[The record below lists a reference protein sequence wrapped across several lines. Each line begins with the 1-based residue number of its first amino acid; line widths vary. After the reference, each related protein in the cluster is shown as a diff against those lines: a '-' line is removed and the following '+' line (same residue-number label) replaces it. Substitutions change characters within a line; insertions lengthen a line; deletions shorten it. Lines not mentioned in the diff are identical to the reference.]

1 MARKIYLNDLRTYCQ
16 RRPLITKVVA
26 NTADALMF
34 NKVTPFHVS
43 RTAIALA

>member
-1 MARKIYLNDLRTYCQ
+1 MTA
-16 RRPLITKVVA
+16 VVA
-26 NTADALMF
+26 NTVDTLMF